1 MRRFN
6 KAGREC
12 AGLQWDAL
20 KYRSTH
26 TKAHTDTHTYSCSL
40 HLAPF
45 GLSICHAIS
54 NKCAVL
60 HQQRINPPAFPSHH
74 LPSCPWCH
82 TQTQHLPTHST
93 PCAIYLSGRVALP
106 RTGLI
111 IMGMKYDKRQSG
123 RELLHRTGSKYFIY
137 CHGDGCRVLCAAPKD
152 LEVLWLTADMIL
164 WSTVSQDSF
173 RHFFLAKLSTLGS
186 HLIVSQHFQQVKHNE
201 ILFFGLSSFGVL

>member
-1 MRRFN
+1 MCRSSMR
-6 KAGREC
+6 C
-12 AGLQWDAL
+12 AQVPKHTHKGTHWH
-20 KYRSTH
+20 TH
-26 TKAHTDTHTYSCSL
+26 THSHTDTYSCSL

-60 HQQRINPPAFPSHH
+60 QQQRINPPACPSHH

-137 CHGDGCRVLCAAPKD
+137 CHGDGCRVLCGAPKG

-164 WSTVSQDSF
+164 WSMVSRDSF
-173 RHFFLAKLSTLGS
+173 RLFFLAKLSTLGS

-201 ILFFGLSSFGVL
+201 ILFFGLFSFGVL